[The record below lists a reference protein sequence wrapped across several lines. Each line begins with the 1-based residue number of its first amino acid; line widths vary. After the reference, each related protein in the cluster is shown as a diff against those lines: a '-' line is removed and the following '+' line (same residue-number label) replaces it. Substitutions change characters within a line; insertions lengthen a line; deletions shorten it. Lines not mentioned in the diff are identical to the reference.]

1 MLKVDNPDLFLRP
14 GMTATAD
21 IVVKKVEKA
30 VLVPDA
36 ALRFTPPVREEVKKT
51 NGSLIDSLL
60 PHPPHSENAQ
70 RDDAAGK
77 KQQRV
82 WALANGEPRA
92 IPVTIGAASGGMS
105 EVTTGEVQPGTVL
118 VIDIIGAAEQS

>member
-1 MLKVDNPDLFLRP
+1 MRGPRLRLSN
-14 GMTATAD
+14 TRHR
-21 IVVKKVEKA
+21 
-30 VLVPDA
+30 
-36 ALRFTPPVREEVKKT
+36 LRARH
-51 NGSLIDSLL
+51 SLL
-60 PHPPHSENAQ
+60 PHPPHQENQ
-70 RDDAAGK
+70 PRDDAAGK

-82 WALANGEPRA
+82 WTLANGEPRA